1 MLRRISLIAAS
12 LAMLALSALPAS
24 AASMQS
30 RATTH
35 KLNFPALHGVT
46 AWGTYLRGAKFVRL
60 NVCATDTAKANFAVG
75 AVALV
80 SNASGTRKTNLGA
93 VAIGY
98 RSSVCRHQTLLYSGH
113 LSVYTF
119 IASNKGTIIK
129 RSAVR
134 KIY

>member
-1 MLRRISLIAAS
+1 MLRRISMIAAS

-30 RATTH
+30 STH
-35 KLNFPALHGVT
+35 KLSFPALHGVT
-46 AWGTYLRGAKFVRL
+46 AWGTYTRTAKFVRL

-80 SNASGTRKTNLGA
+80 SNASGSRHTNLGA

-98 RSSVCRHQTLLYSGH
+98 RQTVCRHQTLLYTGH
-113 LSVYTF
+113 LRVYTF
-119 IASNKGTIIK
+119 IATNKGTIAK
-129 RSAVR
+129 RSVIR

>member
-35 KLNFPALHGVT
+35 NLSFPALSGVK

-60 NVCATDTAKANFAVG
+60 NVCATDNGRSDFAVG

-80 SNASGTRKTNLGA
+80 SNASGSRHTNLGA

-98 RSSVCRHQTLLYSGH
+98 RQTVCRHQTLLYSGH
-113 LSVYTF
+113 LRVYTF

-129 RSAVR
+129 RSVIR